1 MEGLTTIFESEEC
14 VVCLETAP
22 AAVFAPCRHRCT
34 CAPCSELVSKSR
46 QPCPLCRTPIVDVL
60 VYRDTAAA
68 GDVVEPVPAAEVVAF
83 KEERREQY
91 VKGLRTPVTGDAC
104 FRGKSKLARSV
115 ATEVQDELEQR
126 RMETAGSER
135 MMAKRSTYLVIRNE
149 REMSIT
155 YKVGRSKRNE
165 VHPILSKEEVREAL
179 VEAVGGDKLT
189 ELDLATYYPEYF
201 WNIRLSDQSVEDFLS
216 AHSMKKTKR

>member
-1 MEGLTTIFESEEC
+1 MEGLTIFESEEC

-22 AAVFAPCRHRCT
+22 VAVFAPCRHRCT

-46 QPCPLCRTPIVDVL
+46 QPCPLCRTPITDVL
-60 VYRDTAAA
+60 VYRDQAAV
-68 GDVVEPVPAAEVVAF
+68 GDVVAPVPVAEVEAF

-91 VKGLRTPVTGDAC
+91 VKALRTPVTGDAC
-104 FRGKSKLARSV
+104 FQGKGKLARSV
-115 ATEVQDELEQR
+115 ATEVRSELEQR
-126 RMETAGSER
+126 QLETTGSER
-135 MMAKRSTYLVIRNE
+135 MMAKRSTYLVVRNE

-155 YKVGRSKRNE
+155 YKLGRSKRNE
-165 VHPILSKEEVREAL
+165 VHPIMTVEEVREAL
-179 VEAVGGDKLT
+179 TDIVGNDKLT

-216 AHSMKKTKR
+216 AHSMKKTKRG